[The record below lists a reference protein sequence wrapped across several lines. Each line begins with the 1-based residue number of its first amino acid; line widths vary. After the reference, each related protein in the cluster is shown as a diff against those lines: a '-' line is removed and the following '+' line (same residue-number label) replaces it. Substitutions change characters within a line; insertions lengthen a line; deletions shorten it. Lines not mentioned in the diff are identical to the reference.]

1 MDPADVVG
9 FEPVD
14 SEGSSLRV
22 DYAPPLGETMAR
34 RVKVFVGNKEYE
46 MDMDQY
52 RRQASQ
58 GVAGM
63 SARQLVESAAV
74 QPGALADKRAEA
86 WNAYE
91 QARSSQPNFA
101 PAAPYPYPQ
110 PQPQPYPQPAAYEQP
125 ATPSPAQYQPQPM
138 PAIMSRPASEP
149 QIDIR
154 QELAVLQQALSD
166 SLYQVN
172 ENVLAIGG
180 MLAPQ
185 AGSDMAGLF
194 AATPQDPQISVDFQ
208 LHEFGT
214 ITIPYHDVFVDDINI
229 ALAYDT
235 RYKGGQGQYVPARS
249 RADGPPLRLFVRRPD
264 GSIEG
269 PFDCVSFGNTIRFG
283 HIQIVVL
290 MREIP
295 QDGLLAE

>member
-1 MDPADVVG
+1 MDRADIIG

-63 SARQLVESAAV
+63 SSRQLVESASI
-74 QPGALADKRAEA
+74 QPGAIADRRSDA

-91 QARSSQPNFA
+91 QAKAAQQPNFA
-101 PAAPYPYPQ
+101 PSAPYPYPQ
-110 PQPQPYPQPAAYEQP
+110 PQAYPQPAQYEQAAP
-125 ATPSPAQYQPQPM
+125 PQAQYPPQALPS
-138 PAIMSRPASEP
+138 IMGRPPGEP

-154 QELAVLQQALSD
+154 QDLAVLQQVLSD

-172 ENVLAIGG
+172 ENVLALGG

-185 AGSDMAGLF
+185 AAAGDLTGLF
-194 AATPQDPQISVDFQ
+194 AATPQDPQVSVDFQ

-214 ITIPYHDVFVDDINI
+214 ITIPYHDVFVDNINV

-235 RYKGGQGQYVPARS
+235 RYKGGQGQYVPAPS
-249 RADGPPLRLFVRRPD
+249 RADGPPLQLFVRRPD

-269 PFDCVSFGNTIRFG
+269 PFSCVSFGNTIRFG
-283 HIQIVVL
+283 HMQLVVL
-290 MREIP
+290 MRELP
-295 QDGLLAE
+295 QQDLLTE